1 MYLVLDYL
9 KEHKIDFNVA
19 TENVIAIWHNDT
31 FFEIIEDD
39 TKYIIRTWNEELDC
53 KILETSKDI
62 GNLIFKLDKILK
74 YPR

>member
-19 TENVIAIWHNDT
+19 TENVVAIWHNDT
-31 FFEIIEDD
+31 FFEILKDD
-39 TKYIIRTWNEELDC
+39 TKYI
-53 KILETSKDI
+53 KILETSEDI

>member
-1 MYLVLDYL
+1 MYLLLDYL
-9 KEHKIDFNVA
+9 KEHKIDFNVVA
-19 TENVIAIWHNDT
+19 DFRIAIWHNDT
-31 FFEIIEDD
+31 FFEILKYD

-53 KILETSKDI
+53 KILETSEDI

>member
-9 KEHKIDFNVA
+9 KKHKIDFNIA

-31 FFEIIEDD
+31 
-39 TKYIIRTWNEELDC
+39 KYIIRTWTEELDC
-53 KILETSKDI
+53 KVLETSEDI

>member
-9 KEHKIDFNVA
+9 KDHKIDFNVA
-19 TENVIAIWHNDT
+19 TKNVIAIWHNDT

-39 TKYIIRTWNEELDC
+39 TKYIIRTWNEELGF
-53 KILETSKDI
+53 KILETSEDI

>member
-9 KEHKIDFNVA
+9 KDHKIDFNVA
-19 TENVIAIWHNDT
+19 TKNVIAIWHNDT

-53 KILETSKDI
+53 KIS
-62 GNLIFKLDKILK
+62 
-74 YPR
+74 